1 MPHNAGMPSRNGGV
15 HVATTSRTYKG
26 KTYQTHLLRRTY
38 REGSQVKHQ
47 TLGNISHLPEPL
59 IDLIRR
65 SLKGEEFLAASD
77 SFEIRRSLPHGHV
90 QAVLSCL
97 RRLDLENLIG
107 SERSRSRDLVTA
119 MIVQRILDAGSKL
132 ATARE
137 LSGETAASTLGQ
149 ELAVDNLD
157 EDELYAAMDW
167 VLQRQGQI
175 ETKLAR
181 KHLHDGSLILYDVSS
196 SYYTGQCCPLA
207 HYGHDRDGSTGCPNI
222 VYGLLCNSQGC
233 PVAIEVFEG
242 NTADSKT
249 LSLQIQ
255 KLRQRFG
262 IKRVVLVGDR
272 GLLTSARIEEECRA
286 VEGLDWIT
294 ALRAPQI
301 AQLLDSRA
309 FDLSLFDQRDL
320 AEIQSPD
327 YPQERLIVC
336 RNPLLAQER
345 ARKRQELLAATDKLL
360 AEIRGAT
367 QRTKRALKGKDKI
380 GIRVGKV
387 INRYKMAKHFI
398 TEIEEKRFEYRRD
411 QQNIDHEAALDGIYI
426 VRTSVSREH
435 LEDHAAVRAYK
446 DLSKVEQA
454 FRSLKTVDLKVRPIY
469 HRLENRVRAHVFLC
483 MLAYYVEWHM
493 RRALAPILFEEDAP
507 EEAAQLRKSIVAPA
521 QRSERTQ
528 EKAQSKRTQDD
539 FPVHSFSTLLK
550 DLATLVRNWIRPKR
564 AQPES
569 GEFTMESQPT
579 PLQRRAFQLLAQAL

>member
-1 MPHNAGMPSRNGGV
+1 MPSRNGGV
-15 HVATTSRTYKG
+15 HVATTTRAYKG

-38 REGSQVKHQ
+38 REGSQVKHE

-65 SLKGEEFLAASD
+65 SLKGEQFLAASD

-97 RRLDLENLIG
+97 RGLDLENIIA

-119 MIVQRILDAGSKL
+119 MIAQRILDPGSKL

-149 ELAVDNLD
+149 ELGVDNLD

-167 VLQRQGQI
+167 VLQRQGPI
-175 ETKLAR
+175 EAKLAR

-207 HYGHDRDGSTGCPNI
+207 QYGHDRDGSTGCPII

-242 NTADSKT
+242 NTADPKT
-249 LSLQIQ
+249 LSAQIQ
-255 KLRQRFG
+255 KVRQRFG

-301 AQLLDSRA
+301 AQLLESGA

-360 AEIRGAT
+360 EEIRAAT
-367 QRTKRALKGKDKI
+367 QRAKRPLKGKDKI

-387 INRYKMAKHFI
+387 INRYKMGKHFI

-411 QQNIDHEAALDGIYI
+411 QQKIDHEASLDGIYI
-426 VRTSVSREH
+426 VRTSVGREH

-507 EEAAQLRKSIVAPA
+507 EEAAKLRKSIVAPA

-528 EKAQSKRTQDD
+528 EKAQSKRTEEG

-550 DLATLVRNWIRPKR
+550 DLATVVRNWIRPKR

-569 GEFTMESQPT
+569 REFTMESQPT
-579 PLQRRAFQLLAQAL
+579 PLQRHAFQLLAQAL